1 MTCTPAKDAQVAVV
15 AAAIEQNG
23 PPMRSAGISL
33 GPQLAVSVS
42 LVADC
47 SWSGG
52 GREGLIRPD
61 SRSAG
66 VLVERSGY
74 QAAGSVAVAG

>member
-1 MTCTPAKDAQVAVV
+1 MTFTPAKDAQVAVV

-33 GPQLAVSVS
+33 GPHLAVSVS

-47 SWSGG
+47 P
-52 GREGLIRPD
+52 GRE
-61 SRSAG
+61 AG
-66 VLVERSGY
+66 GK
-74 QAAGSVAVAG
+74 A

>member
-1 MTCTPAKDAQVAVV
+1 MTCTPAKDDAQVAVV

-47 SWSGG
+47 P
-52 GREGLIRPD
+52 GRE
-61 SRSAG
+61 AG
-66 VLVERSGY
+66 GK
-74 QAAGSVAVAG
+74 A